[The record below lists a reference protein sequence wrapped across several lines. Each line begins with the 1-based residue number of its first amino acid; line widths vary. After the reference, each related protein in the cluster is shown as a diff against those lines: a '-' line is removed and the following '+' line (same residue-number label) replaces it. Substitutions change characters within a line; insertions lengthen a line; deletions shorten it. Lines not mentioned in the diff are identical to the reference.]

1 MSVSN
6 MREAMGSM
14 AEGFVFPTGRLF
26 WSLSFAYA
34 CFMALLLQKAILP
47 LWPEM
52 HAGHGLLMNDAI
64 VFHNMAVEIAQ
75 RIHANGWS
83 EWHIYPQ
90 GASTN
95 VGLLSLLYALLGP
108 DPAWFIP
115 FNAAAHATG
124 ALLIYRIGARLVGGD
139 VGKSGGLLAAICFL
153 VFPSAL
159 QWYGQNHK
167 DAFAIVGLVLV
178 LDAWLAIHD
187 DQYVVEVRDTIRFSF
202 AALLGTVLLGL
213 VRPYFVVVV
222 ALGLLASFLI
232 SSIWRSRAKVAA
244 IRLTFVVVVTLLAA
258 VFVRFGISEGV
269 YGSNSER
276 INVGAYTST
285 AEKFYWNESDG
296 VPTILEKTL
305 RRASELRAHFVFFG
319 RSVGAGSE
327 IDGDRL
333 PNTAWAALAY
343 MPRALFVGLFAP
355 FPDTWGER
363 VTLPRLI
370 GAIETAAWYLAC
382 LGAIFSVVRYRSRKL
397 LAGGVFCAVLITMLA
412 YIHPNVG
419 TLYRQRFG
427 LWHFFML
434 VGCIGW
440 VSLLLERFSRR
451 PVSASTIAV
460 NDRFPGQ
467 RANALTPS
475 DRLSGQ
481 GAVVML
487 ITLACY
493 LGFFARDLLIT
504 GQLGLGGD
512 LDAFFAAAMIPMFF
526 VSCLAMPLGDALV
539 LPFVSARNG
548 CPGGDAR
555 LLRGSLS
562 LALALLFGATCFVL
576 VSAPW
581 IVSLV
586 LSSATEETQDL
597 TVTLARWFAPIITL
611 SSWTVVGNAALNSL
625 RKPRASALGQ
635 LVVPV
640 VTLAALVLAP
650 SGQIMAACIGG
661 MLFGTMMNALFVF
674 WQLRASG
681 LLLVPG
687 SSLFAVT
694 QGFRRIY
701 WPLVAAAILPAALIP
716 MNYAFATSVS
726 TGMGATWAF
735 ASKIVVL
742 FSGLAS
748 VGVTAVVLPRMAN
761 LISSSGGGY
770 VRSDANLLIAIGVW
784 LGGVLMLGGF
794 LFAKPLVAILLGK
807 GLSIIEVEDLALIAK
822 IGLMQIPVVI
832 VGVLANKLAVAA
844 GRSDRVMYSSVVAFS
859 FNFLINVLLVPKI
872 GVVGVA
878 IGALLGGAASLTVAL
893 AGVHR
898 RIGLSLPEI
907 FIAAAS
913 WLSWVAVCFGLLSGS
928 EAVLISGV
936 VLLGLMARL
945 QWVVLDK
952 SNTAM
957 KTSERVQCSS

>member
-6 MREAMGSM
+6 RLEVMGSM
-14 AEGFVFPTGRLF
+14 AEGYAFPTGRIF

-75 RIHANGWS
+75 RIQASGWS

-90 GASTN
+90 GASAN

-124 ALLIYRIGARLVGGD
+124 ALLIYRIGARLVDGD
-139 VGKSGGLLAAICFL
+139 VGKHGGLLAAICFL

-167 DAFAIVGLVLV
+167 DAFAIVGVLLVI
-178 LDAWLAIHD
+178 DAWLAIHD
-187 DQYVVEVRDTIRFSF
+187 DQYVVEVRDTIRVFF
-202 AALLGTVLLGL
+202 VALLGTVLLGL

-222 ALGLLASFLI
+222 VLGLLASFLI

-244 IRLTFVVVVTLLAA
+244 IRLAFVVVLALMA
-258 VFVRFGISEGV
+258 AIFVRYGVAEGV
-269 YGSNSER
+269 YGSSSEG
-276 INVGAYTST
+276 INVGAYASTS
-285 AEKFYWNESDG
+285 EKFLWKESEEM
-296 VPTILEKTL
+296 PPILEKTL
-305 RRASELRAHFVFFG
+305 RRASELRAHFVLFG

-333 PNTAWAALAY
+333 PNSAWAALAY

-382 LGAIFSVVRYRSRKL
+382 LGAIFSVARYRSRKL
-397 LAGGVFCAVLITMLA
+397 LAGAVFCAVLITMLA

-451 PVSASTIAV
+451 PVSASPIAV
-460 NDRFPGQ
+460 NDRFPEQ

-504 GQLGLGGD
+504 GQLGLDGD

-548 CPGGDAR
+548 SPGGDAR
-555 LLRGSLS
+555 LLRGALS

-611 SSWTVVGNAALNSL
+611 SAWTVVGNAALNSL

-635 LVVPV
+635 FVVPI

-650 SGQIMAACIGG
+650 SGKIMVDCIGG
-661 MLFGTMMNALFVF
+661 MLFGTLMNALFVF

-681 LLLVPG
+681 LLLVPD
-687 SSLFAVT
+687 SSLFAAT
-694 QGFRRIY
+694 QGVRRIY

-742 FSGLAS
+742 FSGLTS
-748 VGVTAVVLPRMAN
+748 VGATAVVLPRMAN
-761 LISSSGGGY
+761 LISSAGGGQ
-770 VRSDANLLIAIGVW
+770 VRSDANLLIALGVW

-794 LFAKPLVAILLGK
+794 LFAEPLVAILLGK
-807 GLSIIEVEDLALIAK
+807 GLSITEVKDLALIAK

-832 VGVLANKLAVAA
+832 VGVMANKLAVAA

-859 FNFLINVLLVPKI
+859 LNFLINVLLVPKI
-872 GVVGVA
+872 GVLGVA

-893 AGVHR
+893 AGVRR